1 MKTFVF
7 YISEYGFG
15 HATRCIALIR
25 EILSVRKDVQI
36 IVCNS
41 FALQFIRTSLTEYGD
56 RIIFHDVETDVGF
69 ILKEHSLDL
78 DKEKLEQSYK
88 EFCEKLPKKIDNEL
102 TFLSDFSIDCIISDI
117 SPIAFEVADRLK
129 VPSIG
134 ISNFTWYTAYKNVVP
149 DNLLQ
154 VFKNMYKKMD
164 YFYALAGS
172 NEGDW
177 ARLNM
182 SSFNFYSRTVNPLEV
197 KKLKQKLNPTG
208 KKQIIFM
215 PIGMKIDIGDITKLP
230 IWDDERY
237 VFIVSHNMKIEH
249 ENVHKIPEKY
259 TESQNYVATAN
270 CIISKAGWGTVSEA
284 ILQNKPLLII
294 NRKGMSEDQNTIRF
308 LKDNNLC
315 NLITWEELQSIDV
328 GRYMDR
334 QHTIYQ
340 NEVHTI
346 VSHIFEFVIS

>member
-7 YISEYGFG
+7 YVSEYGFG

-25 EILSVRKDVQI
+25 EMLSVRKDVQI

-41 FALQFIRTSLTEYGD
+41 FALQFIRASLTGHGD
-56 RIIFHDVETDVGF
+56 RVIFHDVETDVGF

-78 DKEKLEQSYK
+78 DKEKLGQSY
-88 EFCEKLPKKIDNEL
+88 EQFCVKLPHKIKNEID
-102 TFLSDFSIDCIISDI
+102 FLSAFSVDCIISDI
-117 SPIAFEVADRLK
+117 SPIAFEIADKLE

-134 ISNFTWYTAYKNVVP
+134 ISNFTWYTAYKNIVP
-149 DNLLQ
+149 DSSLQ

-164 YFYALAGS
+164 YFYKLAGS
-172 NEGDW
+172 NEESC
-177 ARLNM
+177 ARLNT
-182 SSFNFYSRTVNPLEV
+182 SSFNFYSRIINSLEV
-197 KKLKQKLNPTG
+197 KKLRKKLNPTG
-208 KKQIIFM
+208 EKQIIFI
-215 PIGMKIDIGDITKLP
+215 PLGMKIDIGDITKFP
-230 IWDDERY
+230 IWKDERY

-249 ENVHKIPEKY
+249 KNVHKIPENY
-259 TESQNYVATAN
+259 TESQNYVATAD

-315 NLITWEELQSIDV
+315 NLITWEELQNIDIR
-328 GRYMDR
+328 RYMDT
-334 QHTIYQ
+334 QDSIYQ
-340 NEVHTI
+340 NEVHSI
-346 VSHIFEFVIS
+346 VSHIFEFVVL